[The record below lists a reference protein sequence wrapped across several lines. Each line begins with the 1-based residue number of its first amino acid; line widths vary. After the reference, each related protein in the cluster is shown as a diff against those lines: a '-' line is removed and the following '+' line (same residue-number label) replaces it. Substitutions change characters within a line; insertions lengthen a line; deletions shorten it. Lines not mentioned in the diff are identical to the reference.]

1 MPRDASITSK
11 RPLPCPAKRSRDC
24 PRRKSIDMSLTVT
37 VSIPCSCCGGTGRT
51 PSGRPCRDCE
61 TAREPK
67 PNAAPEQMSIDRIE
81 EQPDASQLAKLMR
94 QRKAR
99 SR

>member
-1 MPRDASITSK
+1 MPRDASIT
-11 RPLPCPAKRSRDC
+11 PADLVGKLTHVSRDC

-67 PNAAPEQMSIDRIE
+67 PNAAPEQMSIDRME